1 MMDLSRMVERCRGLE
16 ERAAA
21 LYRSWAAGA
30 RDRPDLSALWT
41 RLARGEEE
49 HARSLAAL
57 RDAGAERTSLEGWED
72 ALDEIEQCLG
82 TADQLGTS
90 AAPDRQLAA
99 ALDLEMTELDALRRT
114 LLVAAGA
121 ALPPLEEHAED
132 LANTA
137 VRHSTDPHVQLQAAL
152 LLARA
157 RLTRAPA

>member
-1 MMDLSRMVERCRGLE
+1 MDLSRMLERCRGLE

-21 LYRSWAAGA
+21 LYRTWAAGA
-30 RDRPDLSALWT
+30 RDRPDLCALWT
-41 RLARGEEE
+41 RLARDEEE

-57 RDAGAERTSLEGWED
+57 RDAGAERTYLEGWED
-72 ALDEIEQCLG
+72 ALGEIEERLG
-82 TADQLGTS
+82 AADQLG
-90 AAPDRQLAA
+90 ARPAPDRQLAA

-114 LLVAAGA
+114 LLVAGGA

-137 VRHSTDPHVQLQAAL
+137 ARHSTDPHVQLQASL